1 MSEGNPEIEINNGYA
16 HISLAEEEDGGLI
29 VEGDAG
35 NEGGPASIDFR
46 FCLVGRFLTDK
57 VINFPAMKNTMAS
70 VWRPGKGVC
79 IKDLSPSLFLFQF
92 FHEVDVKRV
101 IDSCPWTFDQHIL
114 LVKRLEENE
123 QPRNVPLY
131 FTSFWTQV
139 YNLPIGFMSAK
150 ILKDIGN
157 YIGTFLESDEHN
169 LMGVWRN
176 YMRIR
181 VAIDVR
187 KPLKRRMKL
196 KKVGGDWIW
205 VDFKYERLNIFCFI
219 CGLLGHTEKQCPQ
232 LYECTS
238 GEIVKA
244 YGHWMKAP
252 HRRNAMNSGDRWLR
266 SIPPEEAAEEKGR
279 YGDFAATMA
288 IDPILAANPGY
299 AIPQNLEGNEDV
311 GSRVVNK
318 KGDSLVSTKTLSC
331 VKGKQVAGA
340 INEIDINPDSGEDM
354 DE

>member
-1 MSEGNPEIEINNGYA
+1 MVQRA
-16 HISLAEEEDGGLI
+16 LI
-29 VEGDAG
+29 FGSVWWGK
-35 NEGGPASIDFR
+35 
-46 FCLVGRFLTDK
+46 FLTDK

-101 IDSCPWTFDQHIL
+101 LDSGPWTFDQYIL
-114 LVKRLEENE
+114 LVKRLEEKE

-157 YIGTFLESDEHN
+157 YVSTFLESDEHN

-181 VAIDVR
+181 VTIDVR

-196 KKVGGDWIW
+196 KKAGEDGIW
-205 VDFKYERLNIFCFI
+205 VDFKYEHLNIFCFI
-219 CGLLGHTEKQCPQ
+219 CGLLGHIEKQCPQ

-238 GEIVKA
+238 REIVKA
-244 YGHWMKAP
+244 YSHWMKAP
-252 HRRNAMNSGDRWLR
+252 NRKNAMNSGDRWLR
-266 SIPPEEAAEEKGR
+266 SIPPEEAAEEKRR
-279 YGDFAATMA
+279 YGDFAVTMA
-288 IDPILAANPGY
+288 IDPILAANPRY
-299 AIPQNLEGNEDV
+299 AIPKNLEGTRTWE
-311 GSRVVNK
+311 
-318 KGDSLVSTKTLSC
+318 
-331 VKGKQVAGA
+331 AW
-340 INEIDINPDSGEDM
+340 
-354 DE
+354 